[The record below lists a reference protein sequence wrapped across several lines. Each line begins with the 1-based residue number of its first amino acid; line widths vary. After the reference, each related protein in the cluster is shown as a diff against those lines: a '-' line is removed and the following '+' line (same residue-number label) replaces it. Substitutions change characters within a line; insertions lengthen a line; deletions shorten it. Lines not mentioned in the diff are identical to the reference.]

1 MAVTARFCNK
11 SFAEFAGIADESI
24 AQAFNIECAEI
35 LYEAEINRETARLEA
50 LTVGVV
56 SNAFG
61 GGKPQVTV
69 DRSKIVPLNAPI
81 HP

>member
-1 MAVTARFCNK
+1 MTARFCNK

-35 LYEAEINRETARLEA
+35 LYEAELNRETARLEA
-50 LTVGVV
+50 LTAGAV

-61 GGKPQVTV
+61 GGNVKV
-69 DRSKIVPLNAPI
+69 DRSKIVPLNAPLRS
-81 HP
+81 